1 LVFNCCLYASVVAVP
16 DIDTGATPMS
26 FLTSGKV
33 TDAIPKSLDG
43 IVSVFRKRNSFRLL
57 NQEL

>member
-1 LVFNCCLYASVVAVP
+1 
-16 DIDTGATPMS
+16 MS

-43 IVSVFRKRNSFRLL
+43 IVSVFGNVIVLGLL
-57 NQEL
+57 KSGVVICMLSNPESNLLVVMGV